1 MSQSRLPGMGPS
13 SPGGPG
19 RGPRL
24 PDPRADAPAP
34 DAPLADR
41 IRPRTL
47 DEVEGQ
53 AGLVGPGSILRRAI
67 ESDSLRSII
76 LWGPPGTGKT
86 TLARII
92 ARHTEARFVP
102 FSAVLSGVK
111 EIKEVMAA
119 SESHRAATGQRTIL
133 FVDEIHRFNKAQQDA
148 FLPYVER
155 GDIVLIGATTENP
168 SFEVIAALLS
178 RSKVYVLEPLGEEA
192 LIRILR
198 RALLEERGL
207 RGAGVSAPEELLK
220 EIARHAQGD
229 ARLALNTLELA
240 VSAACSA
247 EGGASLTPAIVAEA
261 LQRTALYYDKSGEE
275 HFNLISALHKSMR
288 SSDPDATIYWLARMI
303 EAGEDP
309 LYVARRIVR
318 FASEDI
324 GNADPRAL
332 AVAVA
337 AKEAFHFL
345 GLPEG
350 ALAIAQAA
358 VYCATAPKSDAV
370 YRAYG
375 EAVADIRAGKVG
387 PVPHSIR
394 NAPTGLMAELGYGKG
409 YQHAH
414 GYEGSVTDMGCLP
427 QGLEGRRYYKPGDAG
442 YEKTIRQL
450 MEYREELRRKHGARP
465 KPAVAPAEDPEKG
478 PG

>member
-1 MSQSRLPGMGPS
+1 LKQNRLPGMDPAS
-13 SPGGPG
+13 SGSSRHGA
-19 RGPRL
+19 RI
-24 PDPRADAPAP
+24 PDPRTEPPAP

-41 IRPRTL
+41 VRPRTL
-47 DEVEGQ
+47 DELEGQ
-53 AGLVGPGSILRRAI
+53 EALVGPGSILRRAI
-67 ESDSLRSII
+67 EADEMKSII

-86 TLARII
+86 TLAWII
-92 ARHTEARFVP
+92 ARHTQARFVP

-119 SESHRAATGQRTIL
+119 AEAHRAATGRRTIL

-168 SFEVIAALLS
+168 SFEVISALLS
-178 RSKVYVLEPLGEEA
+178 RSKVYVLKSLGEEA
-192 LIRILR
+192 IARILR
-198 RALLEERGL
+198 RALEDERGL
-207 RGAGVSAPEELLK
+207 AGAGVGAPDEALA

-229 ARLALNTLELA
+229 ARFALNTLELA
-240 VSAACSA
+240 ATAVRGG
-247 EGGASLTPAIVAEA
+247 EGPKEITREIVAEA
-261 LQRTALYYDKSGEE
+261 LQRTALYYDKAGEE
-275 HFNLISALHKSMR
+275 HFNIISALHKSMR
-288 SSDPDATIYWLARMI
+288 SSDPDATVYWLARMI
-303 EAGEDP
+303 EGGEDP

-318 FASEDI
+318 FASEDV

-332 AVAVA
+332 SVAVA

-358 VYCATAPKSDAV
+358 VYCATAPKSDSV

-375 EAVADIRAGKVG
+375 EAVDDIRAGKIG
-387 PVPHSIR
+387 PVPHNIR
-394 NAPTGLMAELGYGKG
+394 NAPTGLMKELGYGKG

-414 GYEGSVTDMGCLP
+414 DYEAGVTDMQCLP
-427 QGLEGRRYYKPGDAG
+427 DALRGRRYYRPSDSG

-450 MEYREELRRKHGARP
+450 MDYRDELRRKRG
-465 KPAVAPAEDPEKG
+465 AVAKPDEGEP
-478 PG
+478 